1 MNQYAEMPVLE
12 QLSGL
17 RRHLDIMVQNNRDER
32 AETREQIEMLTSHL
46 GLARHTLD
54 AVHGE
59 WIAVVKLLSGA
70 LELLR
75 ESGDDEMA
83 DALRAL
89 LHESFDRMQSDL
101 KPTLN

>member
-12 QLSGL
+12 QLAGL
-17 RRHLDIMVQNNRDER
+17 RRHLNLMAQNNRDER
-32 AETREQIEMLTSHL
+32 AETWEQIEVLTSHL

-70 LELLR
+70 IELLR

-83 DALRAL
+83 DALRAR
-89 LHESFDRMQSDL
+89 LHESLDRMSSSL
-101 KPTLN
+101 RPTLN